1 MKVLFGNTF
10 PMELFIGNFQR
21 HYERNAVKS
30 YTLILVWQNDAEFS
44 TEFSIGKHISKRIIR
59 QKILLGNFF

>member
-44 TEFSIGKHISKRIIR
+44 TEFSIGKHIKE
-59 QKILLGNFF
+59 